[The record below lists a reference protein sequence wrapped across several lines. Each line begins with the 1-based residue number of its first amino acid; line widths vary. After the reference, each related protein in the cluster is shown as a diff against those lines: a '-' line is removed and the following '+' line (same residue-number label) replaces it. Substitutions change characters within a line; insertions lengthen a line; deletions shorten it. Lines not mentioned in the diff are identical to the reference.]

1 MHFKPH
7 VNSGQRSI
15 NVLPD
20 FFAPGEIEVVGI
32 VVNGVRR
39 TDFAP
44 DQFQIPLKESDLG
57 SEIIVE
63 LCPTKARNEKNR
75 KAAGL

>member
-20 FFAPGEIEVVGI
+20 FFGPDDLEVVGV

-39 TDFAP
+39 QNVAP
-44 DQFQIPLKESDLG
+44 DQFQIKLEPSDLG

-63 LCPTKARNEKNR
+63 LRPTEARNERNKR
-75 KAAGL
+75 GSVG